1 MCGKSLSCGGGFF
14 LFGDGTGRYA
24 LEGGSRKMRGGNTG
38 ASAAGVGWGPEKLAG
53 EC

>member
-24 LEGGSRKMRGGNTG
+24 LEEGREPKDALWKTGSLDLRFRM
-38 ASAAGVGWGPEKLAG
+38 EKL
-53 EC
+53 